1 MTFLWHRVWAAHLTG
16 VTKCLNLRRK
26 NIFNGFNYF
35 LSSNKQKQIKDLA
48 SQPVIN
54 ATLGCWSKI
63 SVAPYHHL
71 SSSVLKAAFFP
82 FICWILFFF
91 FSSLYRYKNRPV
103 MSDSPLSPLF
113 GKQRLEKDQ
122 RKEREE
128 KRPFCYFQSWDLLHR
143 LFRQVDELLQKV
155 Y

>member
-16 VTKCLNLRRK
+16 VRKCLNLRWK
-26 NIFNGFNYF
+26 NIFRSFIYF
-35 LSSNKQKQIKDLA
+35 IFKQKKDLA
-48 SQPVIN
+48 SQSVIN
-54 ATLGCWSKI
+54 AALVCWSKV
-63 SVAPYHHL
+63 SAASYHHL
-71 SSSVLKAAFFP
+71 SSSLLKAAFFP
-82 FICWILFFF
+82 LFIEYF
-91 FSSLYRYKNRPV
+91 FSFLYQYKNRPV

-113 GKQRLEKDQ
+113 SKQRLEKDE